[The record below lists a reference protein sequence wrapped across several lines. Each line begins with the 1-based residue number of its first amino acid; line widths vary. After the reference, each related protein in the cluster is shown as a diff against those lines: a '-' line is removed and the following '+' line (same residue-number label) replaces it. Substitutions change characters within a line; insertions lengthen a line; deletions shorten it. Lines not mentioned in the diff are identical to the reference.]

1 MSQLREQTATLA
13 EGIKEGLAGNDDTP
27 HETRLRRAWT
37 AYRLADVEGNIFG
50 ARSVA
55 WIGLSSIFDTIKD
68 IEEGRTLAKRC
79 VYSVDP
85 DATILV

>member
-68 IEEGRTLAKRC
+68 IVFVKFRKGGRYVQIC
-79 VYSVDP
+79 
-85 DATILV
+85 